1 MADNWKFESKFNRA
15 YGFNRTDG
23 FSGHNIWDSRNDYM
37 SDDYMDDW
45 EKWTK
50 TAYSET
56 SRNIDRKH
64 RDNGKKGKKSNKGK
78 KSKKDSG
85 SEFYAKLRKHGSTV
99 IEIDGDKFKVQL
111 KNGIYSINLIV
122 FHLRVNSKKKIFLF
136 LFTMAFILPW
146 RLIELNLK
154 LCKVIFSTSGRK
166 PKPEMDLPH
175 TNRISHAGC

>member
-64 RDNGKKGKKSNKGK
+64 RENGKKGKKSKKGK
-78 KSKKDSG
+78 KTKKDSG

-122 FHLRVNSKKKIFLF
+122 FHLRVNSKKKIFY
-136 LFTMAFILPW
+136 
-146 RLIELNLK
+146 
-154 LCKVIFSTSGRK
+154 IFRF
-166 PKPEMDLPH
+166 
-175 TNRISHAGC
+175 RW

>member
-1 MADNWKFESKFNRA
+1 
-15 YGFNRTDG
+15 
-23 FSGHNIWDSRNDYM
+23 
-37 SDDYMDDW
+37 MDDW

-64 RDNGKKGKKSNKGK
+64 RENGKKGKKSNKGK

-111 KNGIYSINLIV
+111 KNGIYSIDLIV
-122 FHLRVNSKKKIFLF
+122 FHLRVHSKKKIFFYFYLR
-136 LFTMAFILPW
+136 W
-146 RLIELNLK
+146 RS
-154 LCKVIFSTSGRK
+154 FYFG
-166 PKPEMDLPH
+166 
-175 TNRISHAGC
+175 G